1 MNILK
6 NLSNILAT
14 FSLVFALVFSVASI
28 PTFAQLTPN
37 TCPQSGCPAIDV
49 GSVRINSREDIA
61 RFIIRVAN
69 LLTYIVVALAV
80 LIIVYGAFLMIIGQ
94 ADVGWTMIKNCILG
108 IIVAIL
114 AYTVVNFLSQT
125 LQGNLFSLTDLA
137 F

>member
-1 MNILK
+1 MNIMK
-6 NLSNILAT
+6 KLSVIFATIGIIFGLAIST
-14 FSLVFALVFSVASI
+14 ISV

-49 GSVRINSREDIA
+49 GSVKINSREDIA

-69 LLTYIVVALAV
+69 LLTYLVVALAV
-80 LIIVYGAFLMIIGQ
+80 LVIVYGAFLMIIGR
-94 ADVGWTMIKNCILG
+94 ADVGWTMIKNCLLG

-125 LQGNLFSLTDLA
+125 LQGNLFSLTDLG

>member
-6 NLSNILAT
+6 KLSSIIA
-14 FSLVFALVFSVASI
+14 SLGLIFALALSVVSI

-37 TCPQSGCPAIDV
+37 TCPKSGCPAIDV

-80 LIIVYGAFLMIIGQ
+80 LMIVYGAFLMIIGK
-94 ADVGWTMIKNCILG
+94 ADVGWTILKNCILG

-125 LQGNLFSLTDLA
+125 LQGNLFSLTDLG